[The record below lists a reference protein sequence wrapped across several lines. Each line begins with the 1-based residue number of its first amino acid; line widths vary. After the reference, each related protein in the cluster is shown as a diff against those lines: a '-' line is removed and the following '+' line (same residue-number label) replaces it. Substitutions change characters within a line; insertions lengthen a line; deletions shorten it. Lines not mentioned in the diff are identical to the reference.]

1 MFKLKSNFQM
11 KIVVRDVTEY
21 FFFCNRRPETV
32 KVVPP
37 GDDKEEMYWDDTG
50 LSGVRITLNPMQ
62 KFQELDLNEDSNNT
76 EKSDTEDEEGTAT
89 KGLLEWDNSDM

>member
-1 MFKLKSNFQM
+1 M
-11 KIVVRDVTEY
+11 
-21 FFFCNRRPETV
+21 
-32 KVVPP
+32 KVVP

-62 KFQELDLNEDSNNT
+62 KFQELDLNEDGNNT

>member
-1 MFKLKSNFQM
+1 MIIISLL
-11 KIVVRDVTEY
+11 
-21 FFFCNRRPETV
+21 RRPQTV

-62 KFQELDLNEDSNNT
+62 KFQELDLNEDGNNT
-76 EKSDTEDEEGTAT
+76 DKSDTEDEEGKAT
-89 KGLLEWDNSDM
+89 KGLLEWDNSDI

>member
-1 MFKLKSNFQM
+1 MWLK
-11 KIVVRDVTEY
+11 I
-21 FFFCNRRPETV
+21 FFCNRRPETV
-32 KVVPP
+32 KVAPP

-62 KFQELDLNEDSNNT
+62 KFQELDLNEDGNNT

>member
-1 MFKLKSNFQM
+1 M
-11 KIVVRDVTEY
+11 KRLLLCFIY
-21 FFFCNRRPETV
+21 CAKCSFFLSYSRRKPKTV
-32 KVVPP
+32 KVAAP

-62 KFQELDLNEDSNNT
+62 KFQELDLNEDGANT
-76 EKSDTEDEEGTAT
+76 DKSDTEDEEGGAA